1 MLVGVLSGQTA
12 AEVIRYPAVPDAV
25 GPEAT
30 GDLVIYSSTDQE
42 AFDPVIAGFQRAYPA
57 VSVVYHDINTI
68 EIYDRFLA
76 AAGNGGPTADLLMSS
91 AIDLQINLVNDGHAA
106 THVLDVTRR
115 LPRWANWRNEASGF
129 TFEPIVIVYNKGQIA
144 AGEVP
149 RARYDLA
156 SLLRDQPA
164 RFAGR
169 VATYDLERSGAGF
182 LFATQDARESDAI
195 WDLARRFGAS
205 GVKLYSNTAAILD
218 RVANGRFLIGHNVVG
233 SYAEA
238 RAASDPSIGIVLPED
253 YTLVMSRIAVIPKAA
268 AEPRLARLFLD
279 FLLSEQGQRIVAEAR
294 LFAIHPDVVG
304 DATAAALRAA
314 VGDSLRPIQ
323 VGPGLLVYLDQAKRE
338 RFLERWQYALAG
350 R

>member
-1 MLVGVLSGQTA
+1 MRVGIVIGLLVGVLSGQTA

-106 THVLDVTRR
+106 THVLDVIRR

-129 TFEPIVIVYNKGQIA
+129 TFEPIV
-144 AGEVP
+144 
-149 RARYDLA
+149 
-156 SLLRDQPA
+156 
-164 RFAGR
+164 
-169 VATYDLERSGAGF
+169 
-182 LFATQDARESDAI
+182 
-195 WDLARRFGAS
+195 
-205 GVKLYSNTAAILD
+205 
-218 RVANGRFLIGHNVVG
+218 IGHNVVG

-304 DATAAALRAA
+304 DATAAALRAE